1 LLNKVKKNYYQM
13 ENNLDSLINSM
24 VFFNMKTNKILMN
37 FNSIKDQ
44 KNKIINDFKWGKKN
58 LINIKIRIQE
68 KETVN
73 KILFL
78 MLRMNKVY
86 LMITFFKW

>member
-1 LLNKVKKNYYQM
+1 M